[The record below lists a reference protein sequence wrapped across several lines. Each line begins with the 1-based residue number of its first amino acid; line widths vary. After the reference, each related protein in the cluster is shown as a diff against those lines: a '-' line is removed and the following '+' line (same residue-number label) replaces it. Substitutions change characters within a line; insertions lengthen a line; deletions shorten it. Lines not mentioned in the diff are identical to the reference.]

1 MEKKKLFSA
10 LASLLGAGA
19 GLYWCLTL
27 RNADSFYSV
36 YIAVTVLGLGC
47 WVDGLRAHRKATGG
61 TFLFAFLLSFLV
73 LLANLRLFDPISNSL
88 RPANRYYWIKAGVF
102 FIGGCFWFWNILA
115 ALAERVIASQS
126 ADRFDN
132 PPEYGPGF
140 LLSFGILAAVYLLVF
155 ALCYYPG
162 VLTYDSVYQLR
173 QVLGQTPYTNHHP
186 YFYTRFIGLCYHL
199 GLALFGNVN
208 AAVATYSV
216 ASIGILSACFA
227 YSVDTVRLSCPRKW
241 MPWAVLGCYA
251 LLPYHILYSF
261 AMWKD
266 IFFAASVLLF
276 TLSFYR
282 VMKGLGRRK
291 KTDRVLLI
299 LSAFLMCL
307 TRSNGKIALALALV
321 VFLPLFWK
329 DRKKLCLALCGA
341 ALAGFVCTGPVMGL
355 LHVPQPRFT
364 ESLSIPL
371 QQIAKV
377 VTDGCPLTEEETS
390 LLSQIMDLEQV
401 PEVYKPYISDPI
413 KEITDTAAIEES
425 KGAYLKLYLGLLRRY
440 PLQFVTAWVDQTKGY
455 WNGGYPY
462 WHFPAPFENDLGISI
477 TPPVESAKNVFT
489 AYERLFEENPLLR
502 LTLSIGAGV
511 WLFLAAL
518 YLGLVQ
524 KDRVAVFLPV
534 PALAVIA
541 TLLIA
546 TPVYAEFRYA
556 YSLFC
561 ILPFLLAVCFSK
573 RR

>member
-1 MEKKKLFSA
+1 MEKKNLFSA

-36 YIAVTVLGLGC
+36 YVAVTVLGLSC
-47 WVDGLRAHRKATGG
+47 WVYGLRSRQKANRL
-61 TFLFAFLLSFLV
+61 TFVFALLLSFLV
-73 LLANLRLFDPISNSL
+73 LLANLRLFDPVSNSI
-88 RPANRYYWIKAGVF
+88 RPANRYYWMLAGVF
-102 FIGGCFWFWNILA
+102 YLGGCFWFWNILA
-115 ALAERVIASQS
+115 VLGERAVLPRKDASAPS
-126 ADRFDN
+126 
-132 PPEYGPGF
+132 GPRF
-140 LLSFGILAAVYLLVF
+140 LLCFGILAAVYLLVF
-155 ALCYYPG
+155 FLCYYPG
-162 VLTYDSVYQLR
+162 VLTYDSVYQLQ

-216 ASIGILSACFA
+216 VSILLMSACFA
-227 YSVDTVRLSCPRKW
+227 YSVDTVRLSCSRKW

-251 LLPYHILYSF
+251 VLPYHILYSF

-282 VMKGLGRRK
+282 VMKDLGGHPKR
-291 KTDRVLLI
+291 DRVLLV

-307 TRSNGKIALALALV
+307 TRSNGKIAMALSLV

-329 DRKKLCLALCGA
+329 ERKALCLALCGA

-355 LHVPQPRFT
+355 LNVPQPRFT

-401 PEVYKPYISDPI
+401 PEVYRPYISDPI
-413 KEITDTAAIEES
+413 KEITDTSAIAQN
-425 KGAYLKLYLGLLRRY
+425 KGTYLKLYLGLLRRY

-462 WHFPAPFENDLGISI
+462 WHFPAPYENDLGISI
-477 TPPVESAKNVFT
+477 APPSESAKSLFT
-489 AYERLFEENPLLR
+489 AYERLFEENPLLK

-518 YLGLVQ
+518 YLGLVK
-524 KDRVAVFLPV
+524 KDRAAVFLPI

-561 ILPFLLAVCFSK
+561 ILPFLLAVDFSN
-573 RR
+573 

>member
-19 GLYWCLTL
+19 GLYWCLYL
-27 RNADSFYSV
+27 RGTDSFYSV
-36 YIAVTVLGLGC
+36 YVAVAVLGLGY
-47 WVDGLRAHRKATGG
+47 WVYGLRNRREANKLT
-61 TFLFAFLLSFLV
+61 LVFALLLSFLV

-88 RPANRYYWIKAGVF
+88 RPANRYYWMRAGMF
-102 FIGGCFWFWNILA
+102 YLGGCFWFWNILA
-115 ALAERVIASQS
+115 FLGERAVLPRKDASAPS
-126 ADRFDN
+126 
-132 PPEYGPGF
+132 GPRF

-173 QVLGQTPYTNHHP
+173 QILGQTPYTNHHP
-186 YFYTRFIGLCYHL
+186 YFYTRFIGLCYYL
-199 GLALFGNVN
+199 GLALFGNAN
-208 AAVATYSV
+208 TAVATYSV
-216 ASIGILSACFA
+216 VSIGIMAACFA
-227 YSVDTVRLSCPRKW
+227 YSVDTVRLSCSRKW
-241 MPWAVLGCYA
+241 VSWAVLGCYTV
-251 LLPYHILYSF
+251 LPYHILYSF

-282 VMKGLGRRK
+282 VMKGLGNHPRRDK
-291 KTDRVLLI
+291 ALFI

-307 TRSNGKIALALALV
+307 TRSNGKIALALSLV

-329 DRKKLCLALCGA
+329 KRKKLCLALCGA
-341 ALAGFVCTGPVMGL
+341 ALAGFICTGPVMSL
-355 LHVPQPRFT
+355 LNVPQPRFT

-377 VTDGCPLTEEETS
+377 VTDGCPLTEEEEA
-390 LLSQIMDLEQV
+390 LLSQIMDLERV

-413 KEITDTAAIEES
+413 KEITDTAAIEEN
-425 KGAYLKLYLGLLRRY
+425 KGAYLKLYLGLLRKY
-440 PLQFVTAWVDQTKGY
+440 PLEFVTAWVDQTKGY
-455 WNGGYPY
+455 WNGGYQY
-462 WHFPAPFENDLGISI
+462 WHFPAPFENDLSISI
-477 TPPVESAKNVFT
+477 TPPVEGAKKAFT
-489 AYERLFEENPLLR
+489 AYEKLFEENPVLK
-502 LTLSIGAGV
+502 LTLSIGLGV

-518 YLGLVQ
+518 YLGLLK
-524 KDRVAVFLPV
+524 KDLTAAFLPI

-561 ILPFLLAVCFSK
+561 ILPFLLAVTL
-573 RR
+573 

>member
-27 RNADSFYSV
+27 RNAESFYSV
-36 YIAVTVLGLGC
+36 YVAVTILGLGC
-47 WVDGLRAHRKATGG
+47 WTYGLKKHWKANLL
-61 TFLFAFLLSFLV
+61 TFVFALLLSFLV
-73 LLANLRLFDPISNSL
+73 LLANLRLFDPISGSL
-88 RPANRYYWIKAGVF
+88 RPANRYYWMQAGVF
-102 FIGGCFWFWNILA
+102 YVGGCFWFWHILA
-115 ALAERVIASQS
+115 ALKIREIATPVRGLGRN
-126 ADRFDN
+126 DK
-132 PPEYGPGF
+132 PGF
-140 LLSFGILAAVYLLVF
+140 LLSFGILATVYLLVF

-173 QVLGQTPYTNHHP
+173 QILGQTPYTNHHP

-216 ASIGILSACFA
+216 ISIGIMAACFA
-227 YSVDTVRLSCPRKW
+227 YSVDTVRLSCRKKW
-241 MPWAVLGCYA
+241 IPWIALGCYA

-282 VMKGLGRRK
+282 VMKDLGRHK
-291 KTDRVLLI
+291 KADKVLLI

-307 TRSNGKIALALALV
+307 TRSNGKIALVISLA

-329 DRKKLCLALCGA
+329 ERKKLCLALCGA
-341 ALAGFVCTGPVMGL
+341 ALAGFICTGPVMSL
-355 LHVPQPRFT
+355 LNVPQPRFT

-377 VTDGCPLTEEETS
+377 VTDGCPLTEEEAD
-390 LLSQIMDLEQV
+390 LLSQIMDLERV

-413 KEITDTAAIEES
+413 KEITSTAAIEEN
-425 KGAYLKLYLGLLRRY
+425 KGAYLRLYLGLLRKY
-440 PLQFVTAWVDQTKGY
+440 PLKFVEAWVDQTKGY
-455 WNGGYPY
+455 WNGGYRY
-462 WHFPAPFENDLGISI
+462 WHFPAPFENDLGIST
-477 TPPVESAKNVFT
+477 TPPVESVKDLFT
-489 AYERLFEENPLLR
+489 GYEQLFEQNPVLR

-518 YLGLVQ
+518 YLGLRK
-524 KDRVAVFLPV
+524 KDRVAIFLPV
-534 PALAVIA
+534 PVLAVIA

-561 ILPFLLAVCFSK
+561 VLPFLLAVTL
-573 RR
+573 